1 MTPALSDDRITDGRA
16 RLRRALS
23 RIGLLAAVWAV
34 ILAVTNG
41 VAVAL
46 GPIHFSSRNARN
58 PAIGALILLAAAF
71 LLAPA
76 GRRRQALAGDIAGPA
91 ARIRG
96 LIVAWP
102 ALLRAWDAATRPPL
116 TTAFAIVL
124 VGLTLAAS
132 WTRGVYIAGGSDSYG
147 YVSEAHLLA
156 TGRTRA
162 DAPLMNAFPHAGPS
176 AVTPLG
182 YHPADDGSHTLVPM
196 YAPGLPLTMAVAE
209 RVGGMDAVYVV
220 MPLLAAVA
228 VWFTYRL
235 GTQLVGPGTGV
246 GAALLLFTSP
256 AFVFQLLG
264 APMSD
269 VPATGWWALALSL
282 LLRDRRWASLAA
294 GVAAGLALLTRPN
307 LLLVIVVLGW
317 YLLWKAIRATDRT
330 EALIRLVLFSLPG
343 IAACLAVASF
353 NAAWYGS
360 PLRSGYSSDLFHL
373 SFGSTNIVNYPVWLT
388 QSQTP
393 LLLLGLAAP
402 FVVRWSGRPVTLAEG
417 DGGPPRLQRSWD
429 DRPRPGAQSAVWL
442 LLGVAVAVFGS
453 YVFYQPFGA
462 WWFLRFL
469 LPAFP
474 PLAVLTCVVLAALA
488 DRFGTWARVL
498 GIVAVAGAAWFGG
511 DGANTLDS
519 IGEYR
524 YRIIAEWAR
533 DHLPANAVVV
543 ASQHSGNVN
552 HYSGRPIVRYDNI
565 AHGDYEA
572 ALDEIIRAGYHPYL
586 VVDDWE
592 VPLVKRQHGEGRRGA
607 LDWPPIAV
615 LPLGNVAVWDLE
627 DHDAARASGRTPE
640 TIPIPE
646 AVRRRLQ

>member
-34 ILAVTNG
+34 VLAVTNG

-58 PAIGALILLAAAF
+58 PAIGALILLSAAF

-76 GRRRQALAGDIAGPA
+76 GRRREAIVGDVVGSA
-91 ARIRG
+91 ARVRG
-96 LIVAWP
+96 LVGAWR
-102 ALLRAWDAATRPPL
+102 ALLRACRAAIRPPV
-116 TTAFAIVL
+116 TTVFAAAL

-132 WTRGVYIAGGSDSYG
+132 WTRGAYIAGGSDSYG
-147 YVSEAHLLA
+147 YISEAHLFA
-156 TGRTRA
+156 TGRLRA
-162 DAPLMNAFPHAGPS
+162 DSPLMNAFPHVGPS
-176 AVTPLG
+176 GVTPLG
-182 YHPADDGSHTLVPM
+182 YHPADDGSRTLVPM

-235 GTQLVGPGTGV
+235 GAQVVGPGTGV

-269 VPATGWWALALSL
+269 VPATGWWTLALSL

-294 GVAAGLALLTRPN
+294 GIAAGLALLTRPN
-307 LLLVIVVLGW
+307 LLLVIVVLGS
-317 YLLWKAIRATDRT
+317 YLLWKVIRART
-330 EALIRLVLFSLPG
+330 ARSEALIRLVLFCVPG
-343 IAACLAVASF
+343 IAAGLAVAWF
-353 NAAWYGS
+353 NAIWYGS
-360 PLRSGYSSDLFHL
+360 PLRSGYSSNLFDL
-373 SFGSTNIVNYPVWLT
+373 SYWRTNIVNYPAWLT
-388 QSQTP
+388 ESQTP
-393 LLLLGLAAP
+393 LLLVGLAAP
-402 FVVRWSGRPVTLAEG
+402 FAVRWAGRRVG
-417 DGGPPRLQRSWD
+417 
-429 DRPRPGAQSAVWL
+429 RPRPDVQAAIWL
-442 LLGVAVAVFGS
+442 LFGVAVAVFAS
-453 YVFYQPFGA
+453 YVFYLPFGA

-474 PLAVLTCVVLAALA
+474 PLAVLTCATVAALG
-488 DRFGTWARVL
+488 DRFGSRALVL
-498 GIVAVAGAAWFGG
+498 GIAAIAAAAAFGNKY
-511 DGANTLDS
+511 ANTLDS
-519 IGEYR
+519 VGENR

-565 AHGDYEA
+565 ARGDYEA
-572 ALDEIIRAGYHPYL
+572 ALDEIIAAGYHPYL
-586 VVDDWE
+586 LVDEWE
-592 VPLVKRQHGEGRRGA
+592 VPEVKRLHGSGRRGA
-607 LDWPPIAV
+607 LDWPPMAV
-615 LPLGNVAVWDLE
+615 LPLGNVTVWDLAE
-627 DHDAARASGRTPE
+627 DRDAARASGRPPE
-640 TIPIPE
+640 IIPVPDAI
-646 AVRRRLQ
+646 RRRLPS